1 MDRPALPLASKDIR
15 ERLQDLRSRIVCSGE
30 AAQLPPLKVG
40 DRFQHST
47 LTHRSLPGVSLDQLA
62 RGASYRI
69 TDGTR
74 WTFLGQS
81 KNVLKAFE
89 QRPVRAVCAR
99 PTPVVR
105 RRLDS
110 RCTPWVMGAA
120 PEHLAALVTHDVA
133 STRGRIRRRSVPRD
147 RVTAGAVCEIRE
159 PTG

>member
-1 MDRPALPLASKDIR
+1 LAPKDIR
-15 ERLQDLRSRIVCSGE
+15 ELLQHLRSRIVGSGQ

-69 TDGTR
+69 TEGTR

-81 KNVLKAFE
+81 KNVLKVFE
-89 QRPVRAVCAR
+89 QRPVGAVCAR
-99 PTPVVR
+99 PAPVVR

-110 RCTPWVMGAA
+110 RCTPRVMGAA
-120 PEHLAALVTHDVA
+120 PQHLATLVTHDVA
-133 STRGRIRRRSVPRD
+133 STRGRISWRSVPRD
-147 RVTAGAVCEIRE
+147 HVTAGAVCEIRE